1 MSERMAQG
9 APADAVD
16 SAVDGLHELAVVNP
30 SFFVEKLGAECSDLQ
45 GLRELTV
52 NGLQAIAALVEAL
65 VREWF
70 EQTLIE
76 AVLSAH
82 ALAGSPH
89 WSSEQIDE
97 LVSESALVT
106 ACLPR
111 QLLDAA
117 LHKRLAQRLGREA
130 VKQRP

>member
-1 MSERMAQG
+1 VSVRDG
-9 APADAVD
+9 TRAP
-16 SAVDGLHELAVVNP
+16 G
-30 SFFVEKLGAECSDLQ
+30 DLEDRAARYHRDRNQ
-45 GLRELTV
+45 LTV
-52 NGLQAIAALVEAL
+52 NADFRVFTDMVARWTRPYRGMPGARPAVEAL

-76 AVLSAH
+76 TVLSART
-82 ALAGSPH
+82 LEGSPH